1 MASPVQT
8 KPPTLLP
15 RVTGIW
21 FHSHQ
26 SLHVTLAPSSMP
38 VGIMN
43 MLTTA
48 CSKPCAKKMKIG
60 IQAVAILPI
69 VEFVPIASTTA
80 RQTIQLHR
88 MPLTNAVTKPGDA
101 ECCVSGGLGFGD
113 RDNARLAPPS
123 ARARAKP
130 LPVLK

>member
-1 MASPVQT
+1 RRIFRSRPGPVSEIDG
-8 KPPTLLP
+8 KPGKDEAADDVAERHRNLIPQP
-15 RVTGIW
+15 PV
-21 FHSHQ
+21 
-26 SLHVTLAPSSMP
+26 P

-69 VEFVPIASTTA
+69 VEFVLIASTTA

-88 MPLTNAVTKPGDA
+88 MPLTNAVTSPA
-101 ECCVSGGLGFGD
+101 TP
-113 RDNARLAPPS
+113 NAA
-123 ARARAKP
+123 
-130 LPVLK
+130 